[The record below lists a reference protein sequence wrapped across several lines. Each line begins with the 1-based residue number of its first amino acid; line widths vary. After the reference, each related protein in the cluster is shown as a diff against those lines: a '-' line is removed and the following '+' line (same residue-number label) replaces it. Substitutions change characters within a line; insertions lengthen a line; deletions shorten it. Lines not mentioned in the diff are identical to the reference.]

1 MTVIHLQHG
10 RRTVARM
17 DNQVIHAVRA
27 PTLFG
32 RIDTLEYA
40 WCLRLNRG
48 CSRPLVRR
56 FFAVVSRLGDGVFWY
71 VLMAVLPI
79 VYGAAGLYPALR
91 MLAASAVG
99 YLIYKTLKNR
109 LIRER
114 PYVSLIGIV
123 PGTPALDRYSFP
135 SGHTLH
141 AVNFSTLAIA
151 EFPELAWVC
160 APFAALVAA
169 SRVVLGLHY
178 PTDVA
183 AGALIGSA
191 LAAATMFIAPVG

>member
-1 MTVIHLQHG
+1 M
-10 RRTVARM
+10 RTART
-17 DNQVIHAVRA
+17 ASF
-27 PTLFG
+27 FG
-32 RIDTLEYA
+32 RIDAMEYA

-48 CSRPLVRR
+48 CARPWLREL
-56 FFAVVSRLGDGVFWY
+56 FAVVSRLGDGAFWY
-71 VLMAVLPI
+71 ALMAVLPLI
-79 VYGAAGLYPALR
+79 YGAAGLYASLR
-91 MLAASAVG
+91 MLAAGAVG
-99 YLIYKTLKNR
+99 YLIYKTLKER

-114 PYVSLIGIV
+114 PYISLTGV
-123 PGTPALDRYSFP
+123 VAGTRPLDRYSFP

-151 EFPELAWVC
+151 EFPELAWLC

-183 AGALIGSA
+183 AGALIGAGLATTA
-191 LAAATMFIAPVG
+191 LFIAPLG

>member
-1 MTVIHLQHG
+1 
-10 RRTVARM
+10 M
-17 DNQVIHAVRA
+17 DNQALQA

-56 FFAVVSRLGDGVFWY
+56 FFAIVSRLGDGVFWY
-71 VLMAVLPI
+71 ALMALLPVI
-79 VYGAAGLYPALR
+79 YGFAGLYPALR
-91 MLAASAVG
+91 MAAASVVG
-99 YLIYKTLKNR
+99 YLIYKTLKSR

-114 PYVSLIGIV
+114 PFVALIGITQ
-123 PGTPALDRYSFP
+123 GTPALDRYSFP

-141 AVNFSTLAIA
+141 AVNFTTLAVA

-160 APFAALVAA
+160 APFAALVAM
-169 SRVVLGLHY
+169 SRVILGLHY

-183 AGALIGSA
+183 AGALIGFG
-191 LAAATMFIAPVG
+191 LAGAAMLIAPLG